1 MIAGQYFGLAAPPSR
16 SSPYQRL
23 LAADYA
29 NVAEILNE
37 MPLDLALDHLYI
49 PVYINTYV
57 RKTSR
62 ENISA
67 QVCHL
72 KSAEKN
78 NSIDFWVYLISS
90 QRESLTARRNKI
102 NKYKYNEMKNT
113 IFELN
118 INYVHKFVK
127 KTRIYI

>member
-1 MIAGQYFGLAAPPSR
+1 MMIAGQYFGLAAPPSR

-78 NSIDFWVYLISS
+78 NSIDF
-90 QRESLTARRNKI
+90 
-102 NKYKYNEMKNT
+102 
-113 IFELN
+113 
-118 INYVHKFVK
+118 
-127 KTRIYI
+127 